1 MLDYAEKRNFPRMC
15 IDCATRF
22 RVVGEDRVV
31 SCIAKDLSSSGL
43 LLHTDQELEAGCQL
57 NVEIRPGKNITPPL
71 YAEAEVVRC
80 DRDGD
85 NYAVAC
91 VILRM
96 FAEEETPLDF
106 P

>member
-1 MLDYAEKRNFPRMC
+1 MLDYAEKRDFPRMC
-15 IDCATRF
+15 IDCATRY
-22 RVVGEDRVV
+22 RVADSAQAV

-43 LLHTDQELEAGCQL
+43 LLLTGEALPAGAQL

-80 DRDGD
+80 DPDGSD
-85 NYAVAC
+85 FAVAC

-96 FAEEETPLDF
+96 FPEDEAPLDF

>member
-1 MLDYAEKRNFPRMC
+1 MLDYAEKRDFPRMC

-22 RVVGEDRVV
+22 RVAGDAQVV
-31 SCIAKDLSSSGL
+31 SCVAKDLSSSGL
-43 LLHTDQELEAGCQL
+43 MLRSGQELPAGTQI

-80 DRDGD
+80 DQEGEDF
-85 NYAVAC
+85 AVAC

-96 FAEEETPLDF
+96 LPEEEVPLDF